1 MPATT
6 TSRQPIG
13 LSSRQPAA
21 QTLAQPVLRRQALLP
36 RRPPLAPGVSM
47 ADLLRFQA
55 LMAGEGHAI
64 QVARMCYDR
73 PYAFDC
79 IASAHASA
87 HDPLRRLALHLFR
100 AYEHRADPRH
110 LHA

>member
-1 MPATT
+1 MHPQT
-6 TSRQPIG
+6 TSRQPAV
-13 LSSRQPAA
+13 QPVP
-21 QTLAQPVLRRQALLP
+21 QPVLRRLPLLP
-36 RRPPLAPGVSM
+36 RRPPLAQGASM

-100 AYEHRADPRH
+100 AYEHNADPRH

>member
-1 MPATT
+1 MQPHVQPQAPSHTPSCPPMAAVAL
-6 TSRQPIG
+6 SRSP
-13 LSSRQPAA
+13 
-21 QTLAQPVLRRQALLP
+21 LLP
-36 RRPPLAPGVSM
+36 RRLPLARGASM
-47 ADLLRFQA
+47 ADMLRFQA
-55 LMAGEGHAI
+55 LMAGEGQTV

-87 HDPLRRLALHLFR
+87 SDPLRRLALHLFR
-100 AYEHRADPRH
+100 AYEQDADPRH